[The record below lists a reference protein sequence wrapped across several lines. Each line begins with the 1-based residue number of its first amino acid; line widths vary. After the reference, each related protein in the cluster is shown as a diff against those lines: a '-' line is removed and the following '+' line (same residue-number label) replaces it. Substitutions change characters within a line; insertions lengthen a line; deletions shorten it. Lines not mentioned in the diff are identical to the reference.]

1 MNTPRRILVIDDDP
15 DFRTSVRDL
24 LESAGYGVIEESDGT
39 SGLLTAGACA
49 PDLILLD
56 VMMRERTEGFYVLQE
71 IRRTPRLAAVPVIV
85 SSSLYSEHPFF
96 RVREDAGSWRQIEAY
111 VMEHSEATF
120 SHGMC
125 PDCWEKLRQQEP
137 NLPAYGKS
145 EN

>member
-96 RVREDAGSWRQIEAY
+96 RVREDAGWMPADL
-111 VMEHSEATF
+111 F
-120 SHGMC
+120 L
-125 PDCWEKLRQQEP
+125 PKPLRPQQFLEEVAR
-137 NLPAYGKS
+137 LLARAPAPAVP
-145 EN
+145 